1 MGSGDHRINVRGG
14 GRSGN
19 DDATGAALHS
29 VESGVGSGCGVV
41 EKIAGVAGDPSTSRS
56 GARTFAGSPAT
67 WRLLKPS
74 WVGGGPQKRRNR
86 QLYEVD
92 LLGHQRH

>member
-29 VESGVGSGCGVV
+29 VESGVGQAV
-41 EKIAGVAGDPSTSRS
+41 ELWGVAGDPSTSRS

-74 WVGGGPQKRRNR
+74 WVGGGPQKRRTASSIK
-86 QLYEVD
+86 LIY
-92 LLGHQRH
+92 

>member
-41 EKIAGVAGDPSTSRS
+41 EKIVVWPVILRHRGRGHGRS
-56 GARTFAGSPAT
+56 PDHRPLGGCSSPRGWGEAHKSDET
-67 WRLLKPS
+67 ASSMKLI
-74 WVGGGPQKRRNR
+74 
-86 QLYEVD
+86 Y
-92 LLGHQRH
+92 